1 MGEEIPIGGRILA
14 VTDAFDAM
22 THQRPYRPAMTQEE
36 AFRVLDEKS
45 KTQFDVRVVNA
56 LKEATNNRQ
65 N

>member
-36 AFRVLDEKS
+36 AFRVLEEKS

-56 LKEATNNRQ
+56 LKKTADHREN
-65 N
+65 